1 MRNLVTA
8 LVLAL
13 TAPALAVSRFT
24 DANGDGK
31 PDLHTIMGILSHLER
46 QGVVYDDRDPG
57 GNVPELRSDGRY
69 HMVCVDLLTVA
80 YRNAGYSFLGR
91 QVVRLR
97 EQAMTDPR
105 MRYVAGPDA
114 NPLAIAWRPAAPFR
128 VGDMVFARYDDAPEY
143 HAGIVS
149 GVDPRTGV
157 PTHVTQISS
166 YTPTGGI
173 HRSTWREFWW
183 LKCRRLTGW
192 ARPAAW
198 DTAPVTRLEE
208 SLTVPAPPGRDRA
221 PVWFVYE
228 GSSAQRLKAAL
239 DKVRATSLRTVA
251 DPATTIIVPD
261 RAAITRFR
269 RHATHTF

>member
-1 MRNLVTA
+1 MHPLLIA
-8 LVLAL
+8 GLSFAL
-13 TAPALAVSRFT
+13 TAFP
-24 DANGDGK
+24 DANHDGK

-46 QGVVYDDRDPG
+46 QGVAYDDRDPG

-97 EQAMTDPR
+97 EQVMRDPR
-105 MRYVAGPDA
+105 MKYFAGPDA
-114 NPLAIAWRPAAPFR
+114 NPLPGSWRPATPMR
-128 VGDMVFARYDDAPEY
+128 VGDMVFARYDDTPEY

-149 GVDPRTGV
+149 GVDPRTGL

-183 LKCRRLTGW
+183 LRCRRLMGW

-198 DTAPVTRLEE
+198 DAGPVTELER
-208 SLTVPAPPGRDRA
+208 SLTVPAPPGSNRV
-221 PVWFVYE
+221 PVWFSYE
-228 GSSAQRLKAAL
+228 GPTALKLRAAL
-239 DKVRATSLRTVA
+239 AKVRASRGGDIG
-251 DPATTIIVPD
+251 DPAATILIPD
-261 RAAITRFR
+261 GATITRFR